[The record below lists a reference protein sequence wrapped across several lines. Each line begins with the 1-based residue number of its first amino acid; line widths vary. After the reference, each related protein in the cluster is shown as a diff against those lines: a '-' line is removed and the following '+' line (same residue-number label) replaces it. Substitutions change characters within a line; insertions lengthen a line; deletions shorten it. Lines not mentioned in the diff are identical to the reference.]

1 MAVDINSVAYMKEY
15 LKYALEFE
23 KYVYIWTK
31 AMDEANARMRQI
43 YNEKNQLESVI
54 TTATDTRYSDVLYQ
68 QKSFNQKELSKYK
81 KKSKNVLTFI
91 IVFLLIL
98 FVVGAGIG
106 IVSGGASNVV
116 LLPLYGI
123 GTMFGGF
130 FLTGI
135 GPVSMWLYFSN
146 KKKADALAEKA
157 KRDYSEDS
165 TRRQRMIIEAKSNN
179 ASQNLTIVKNEAL
192 VTESRQN
199 EIFTA
204 LNTAKKNLAE
214 IYSMNVLPYKY
225 RNLNAV
231 ATMYEYLET
240 RRCNTIAGH
249 GGIYDTYEVERIQ
262 LEQLQ
267 QMIQM
272 NQRLANIED
281 YQRYICQELSKANR
295 ILSDISSCLNNI
307 EKTNREIAKNTAIS
321 AEANKQTAAA
331 TSYLAWRAWANGY

>member
-1 MAVDINSVAYMKEY
+1 MAVDINSVPYMKEY

-31 AMDEANARMRQI
+31 AMDEANARMRQV
-43 YNEKNQLESVI
+43 YSEKNQLESII
-54 TTATDTRYSDVLYQ
+54 TTASNASYSDVVYQ
-68 QKSFNQKELSKYK
+68 QKNYNQKELSKYK
-81 KKSKNVLTFI
+81 MKCRNIQTFI
-91 IVFLLIL
+91 IVFMLIL
-98 FVVGAGIG
+98 FIIGVCVGF
-106 IVSGGASNVV
+106 VSGETSSVIEAILFG
-116 LLPLYGI
+116 LLV
-123 GTMFGGF
+123 MFSGSLF
-130 FLTGI
+130 TGVI
-135 GPVSMWLYFSN
+135 PVAMWLYSSN
-146 KKKADALAEKA
+146 KRKA
-157 KRDYSEDS
+157 KSLEEKEKREFSDDS
-165 TRRQRMIIEAKSNN
+165 LRRKKILTEARATDAN
-179 ASQNLTIVKNEAL
+179 QNLSILKNEAL
-192 VTESRQN
+192 VIENRQN
-199 EIFTA
+199 EIFNA

-225 RNLNAV
+225 RTLNAV

-240 RRCNTIAGH
+240 HRCNTITGH

-262 LEQLQ
+262 LEQLE

-281 YQRYICQELSKANR
+281 YQRCIYQELSKANR